1 VRKGDNLSKIA
12 QRNGTTVA
20 KLKKLNGI
28 RGNKVVAGKVLR
40 VR

>member
-1 VRKGDNLSKIA
+1 VRKGDSLSAIA
-12 QRNGTTVA
+12 RRNGTTVA

-28 RGNKVVAGKVLR
+28 KGSNIRAGQRIR